1 MTIVDLLIS
10 IGSAGLVVFTL
21 PTVLNKNSQVPRKA
35 ASIPTALILTYF
47 VPLFATS
54 GLVLTSLTI
63 AGQAIVWWLI
73 VALRP
78 VRTQKLNSGDV
89 VPVTPSPS
97 SAQKL
102 P

>member
-1 MTIVDLLIS
+1 LIS
-10 IGSAGLVVFTL
+10 VGSAGLVVFTL

-47 VPLFATS
+47 IPLFATS
-54 GLVLTSLTI
+54 GLILTSLTI

-78 VRTQKLNSGDV
+78 VRAKKLDSKDDRAVEPSGAV
-89 VPVTPSPS
+89 SPR
-97 SAQKL
+97 L

>member
-1 MTIVDLLIS
+1 MIS

-21 PTVLNKNSQVPRKA
+21 PTVLNKDSQVPRKA

-63 AGQAIVWWLI
+63 AGQAVVWWLI
-73 VALRP
+73 VAFRP
-78 VRTQKLNSGDV
+78 VRAKLDSGEGRSV
-89 VPVTPSPS
+89 APSGTVPPRLT
-97 SAQKL
+97 
-102 P
+102 